1 LASKHFQCS
10 DKNKHYANRAVLK
23 VTLTSL
29 IKREKTMFGLAL
41 SIGGLGGVATWLS
54 FGPLA
59 GFVTIWAIFIGWA
72 QYFHNGADN
81 AALKNT
87 IVCSIYGAVLA
98 GVAFILM
105 GLIPLGDVLTAPVWV
120 AVTVFILV
128 MGASIPAFSVIPS
141 AVYGYA
147 ATAAYAIHVGGSATA
162 MDMTNPVLVVSLS
175 IIVGA
180 LFGMASA
187 RLSALISGS

>member
-1 LASKHFQCS
+1 
-10 DKNKHYANRAVLK
+10 
-23 VTLTSL
+23 
-29 IKREKTMFGLAL
+29 MFGLAL
-41 SIGGLGGVATWLS
+41 SIGVLGGVATWLA

-59 GFVTIWAIFIGWA
+59 GLVTIWAIFIGWA

-87 IVCSIYGAVLA
+87 IVCSIFGSILA

-105 GLIPLGDVLTAPVWV
+105 DLVPLGALLTAPVWV
-120 AVTVFILV
+120 AVTVFLLV
-128 MGASIPAFSVIPS
+128 MGASIPALSVIPS
-141 AVYGYA
+141 SVYGYA
-147 ATAAYAIHVGGSATA
+147 ATAAYLIHVGGSATA
-162 MDMTNPVLVVSLS
+162 MDMTNPVLVISLS

-187 RLSALISGS
+187 KISAMIS

>member
-1 LASKHFQCS
+1 
-10 DKNKHYANRAVLK
+10 
-23 VTLTSL
+23 
-29 IKREKTMFGLAL
+29 MFGLAL
-41 SIGGLGGVATWLS
+41 SIGVLGGVATWLS

-59 GFVTIWAIFIGWA
+59 GLVTIWAIFIGWA
-72 QYFHNGADN
+72 QYFHNGD
-81 AALKNT
+81 L
-87 IVCSIYGAVLA
+87 
-98 GVAFILM
+98 
-105 GLIPLGDVLTAPVWV
+105 LTAPVWV

-147 ATAAYAIHVGGSATA
+147 ATAAYAIHVGGSTSA

-180 LFGMASA
+180 LFGLVSA
-187 RLSALISGS
+187 KLAALISGS

>member
-1 LASKHFQCS
+1 
-10 DKNKHYANRAVLK
+10 
-23 VTLTSL
+23 
-29 IKREKTMFGLAL
+29 MFGLAL
-41 SIGGLGGVATWLS
+41 SIGVLGGVATWLS

-59 GFVTIWAIFIGWA
+59 GLVTIWAIFIGWA
-72 QYFHNGADN
+72 QYFHNGADT

-87 IVCSIYGAVLA
+87 IVCSIFGAVLA

-175 IIVGA
+175 MIVGA
-180 LFGMASA
+180 LFGLASA
-187 RLSALISGS
+187 KLSALISGS

>member
-1 LASKHFQCS
+1 
-10 DKNKHYANRAVLK
+10 
-23 VTLTSL
+23 
-29 IKREKTMFGLAL
+29 MFGLAL
-41 SIGGLGGVATWLS
+41 SIGVLGGVATWLS

-72 QYFHNGADN
+72 QYFHNGADT

-87 IVCSIYGAVLA
+87 IVCSIFGAVLA

-141 AVYGYA
+141 SVYGFA
-147 ATAAYAIHVGGSATA
+147 ATAAYAIHVSGSSATA

-180 LFGMASA
+180 VFGLVSA
-187 RLSALISGS
+187 KLAALISGNE